1 MSLLWNTGVTQCP
14 NKEFGCTK
22 KFLSEEELDEHLRSC
37 RYRAELSDVI
47 SLTKSLHVLEEKME
61 KMDRLGVP
69 ALMRRLEALENKSRS
84 ETAGRREGNRQ
95 DLELNDIR
103 DRLVE
108 IEAYSKATRDDTR
121 VSILSKRVEQLE
133 KTQSS
138 GEISEREELSDK
150 FRGLKLSFRNL
161 SNDMT
166 QLRDTVSGGT
176 GRKRSVL
183 DSGAEDGVQKEI
195 SELRKK
201 QRSDVRALGDQI
213 DSLTLST
220 NNTSMELRKIRM
232 KLNSE
237 LQVEV
242 NEVKDKLDRVQRTCW
257 TLEDQF
263 AEGKGVSVREGKEGK
278 GKDVSKEVV
287 NQLLEELGVYDSAR
301 DMDGVSVELKLL
313 QTKVRYYS
321 FDLSHCFI
329 YLHVLYL

>member
-37 RYRAELSDVI
+37 RYKAELSDVI

-61 KMDRLGVP
+61 KMDKLGVP

-84 ETAGRREGNRQ
+84 ETAVRREGNQ
-95 DLELNDIR
+95 QELELNHIR

-108 IEAYSKATRDDTR
+108 IEAYNTATRDDTR
-121 VSILSKRVEQLE
+121 VSTLSKRVEQLE
-133 KTQSS
+133 KTRSPGESS
-138 GEISEREELSDK
+138 ESEELSDK
-150 FRGLKLSFRNL
+150 FRELKLTFRNL

-183 DSGAEDGVQKEI
+183 DSGVEEGVQKEI

-201 QRSDVRALGDQI
+201 QRSDMRALGDQI

-232 KLNSE
+232 KMNSE

-257 TLEDQF
+257 SLEDQF
-263 AEGKGVSVREGKEGK
+263 AEGKGVPIREGKEGK
-278 GKDVSKEVV
+278 GRDVSKEVV
-287 NQLLEELGVYDSAR
+287 NQLLDELGVYDSAR

-321 FDLSHCFI
+321 
-329 YLHVLYL
+329 